1 MQHLVRFLTLAQLSL
16 FGCAGA
22 GSSSSSDAALTL
34 ADSSDSQSSERPDA
48 AEVSDTGPADTGSAD
63 AGVESSADAEAVD
76 AGTPAFC
83 PAPTADLQDVVGTP
97 AGPYFVHHP
106 DVAGPNVH
114 TVVFVPGAD
123 GSRDIT
129 TDFIWPLWL
138 ANGSRLGELRVLIP
152 YTSDGDIR
160 DETARFAAVA
170 KEALECFGGDPA
182 HVHLAG
188 TSNGGLAA
196 FQALLEHPE
205 PFATLLGAPGAFEV
219 PPSDEALRQAFTGKA
234 ALLCVGQ
241 LDDRSW
247 RSAATNLHAR
257 LEQLGLDS
265 TLAELPGQGHILE
278 ASFDESL
285 FFDFWLAH

>member
-1 MQHLVRFLTLAQLSL
+1 MQPMVRFLTLAPLL
-16 FGCAGA
+16 VFGCEAARPTSPASDAAARVADAGEDQTDA
-22 GSSSSSDAALTL
+22 GSSQA
-34 ADSSDSQSSERPDA
+34 DA
-48 AEVSDTGPADTGSAD
+48 AEVQDAGSAD
-63 AGVESSADAEAVD
+63 AGFADAEAAD
-76 AGTPAFC
+76 AGLPAYC
-83 PAPTADLQDVVGTP
+83 PAPAAGLQDVVGTP

-138 ANGSRLGELRVLIP
+138 ANGARLGELRVLIP

-170 KEALECFGGDPA
+170 QEALDCFGGDRS

-196 FQALLEHPE
+196 FQAMLEHPE

-219 PPSDEALRQAFTGKA
+219 PPSDEALRQAFGGKSV
-234 ALLCVGQ
+234 LLCVGE

-247 RSAATNLHAR
+247 RSAATNLHGR
-257 LEQLGLDS
+257 LLQLGLDS
-265 TLAELPGQGHILE
+265 ALQELAGQGHILE

>member
-1 MQHLVRFLTLAQLSL
+1 VHLLS
-16 FGCAGA
+16 FGCGTTREFPALDGQTQA
-22 GSSSSSDAALTL
+22 KTDGSDGGLDLGTPEVGSA
-34 ADSSDSQSSERPDA
+34 EPDGG
-48 AEVSDTGPADTGSAD
+48 EVAD
-63 AGVESSADAEAVD
+63 AGFPD
-76 AGTPAFC
+76 AGFDAGVPAFC
-83 PAPTADLQDVVGTP
+83 PAAAAGLQEVTGTP
-97 AGPYFVHHP
+97 ASPYFVHHP
-106 DVAGPNVH
+106 SAPGPGSP

-138 ANGSRLGELRVLIP
+138 ANGARLDELRVLIP
-152 YTSDGDIR
+152 YTSDGDIT
-160 DETARFAAVA
+160 DETARFAEVA
-170 KEALECFGGDPA
+170 AEALQCFGGDPS

-196 FQALLEHPE
+196 FRAMLEHPE

-219 PPSDEALRQAFTGKA
+219 PPSDEALRQALQGKSV
-234 ALLCVGQ
+234 LLCVGE

-247 RSAATNLHAR
+247 RGAASSLNAR
-257 LEQLGLDS
+257 LLQLGIDS
-265 TLAELPGQGHILE
+265 ALRELPGQGHILE